1 MKKKKSNKLII
12 VLAVVIVAAAVVL
25 AVGLMKQNGGM
36 DIFKDPSAKQSTL
49 GSSQYVIQTPVY
61 SSEVQNTDSWV
72 NFDKFASDLATATD
86 TSSTSVTGTTVSTEP
101 LTSLVYVYVETSVI
115 APSQTEQ
122 PSTEPP
128 TTEPAVL
135 DYKYTIDPS
144 TKTVVLNEYIGKDYD
159 KTIYIP
165 TSIMGNEVT
174 EIGDRCFAGK
184 PITTV
189 CIKDNILKIGNEAFR
204 ACEELKSVVFLGS
217 YDLDSVG
224 QSAFRGCIKLTTVNL
239 PCTKRIETYAFG
251 DCFALEKFEIK
262 TGTEFV
268 GSCCFK
274 GCNNMKELV
283 VPPSVTSFDFTALPA
298 FPDKFE
304 KNKANFVVKCMEGSA
319 ADDVAKS
326 KDIRTEY
333 IYQF

>member
-25 AVGLMKQNGGM
+25 AVGLMKKNGGM

-101 LTSLVYVYVETSVI
+101 LTSLVYVYVETSYI
-115 APSQTEQ
+115 APTG
-122 PSTEPP
+122 TEPTTKEP
-128 TTEPAVL
+128 ETTEPAVL

-144 TKTVVLNEYIGKDYD
+144 TKTVSLQEYIGKGYD
-159 KTIYIP
+159 KPIYIP
-165 TSIMGNEVT
+165 TSIMGNKVT
-174 EIGDRCFAGK
+174 EIGEGCFAGK
-184 PITTV
+184 PVTSI
-189 CIKDNILKIGNEAFR
+189 CIKDNITKIGKNAFR
-204 ACEELKSVVFLGS
+204 NCTELKSVVFLGS

-224 QSAFRGCIKLTTVNL
+224 EYAFRGCSMLTTINL

-251 DCFALEKFEIK
+251 ECDSLETLVVANGTDYIGDFCFSKCSKL
-262 TGTEFV
+262 
-268 GSCCFK
+268 
-274 GCNNMKELV
+274 KELTI
-283 VPPSVTSFDFTALPA
+283 PKSVAYIGTSALPA
-298 FPDKFE
+298 PNIAPDL
-304 KNKANFVVKCMEGSA
+304 VVKCAEGSEADTA
-319 ADDVAKS
+319 AK
-326 KDIRTEY
+326 KFEIRTEY